1 MTTNLRESGFENFIE
16 LYLIDEKKN
25 AYRKRM
31 PAQYN
36 KEHALDTELLLEFL
50 RSTQAK
56 EWQKLTEHHGEE
68 FVKEKF
74 LKRLD
79 EEISVRGVLDV
90 LRRGVKDNGCSFA
103 LSYFQPATAINEEA
117 QRLFASNI
125 FSVVRQLKYSIQNE
139 NSIDMVL
146 FLNGLPIFTVEL
158 KNQLTGQSI
167 AHGKKQYRSDRD
179 PKEKLL
185 NFKRCLAHFAVD
197 TLEVAMT
204 TRLEGLRTY
213 FLPFNKGDGL
223 SAGNPVNPKGYKTAY
238 MWEEIWKKDM
248 TLEIISRFMHLKS
261 EEKTDSKGKTVKKEV
276 QIFPRYHQLQTVRG
290 LIADARKN
298 GSGRNYL
305 IQHSAGSG
313 KSNTIAWTAHRLA
326 ELHNAENRKVF
337 DSVIV
342 ITDRRVLDHQ
352 LQETVA
358 EFEQVRGVVKRIDED
373 SAQLKK
379 ALEDGEKIIITTL
392 QKFPVISGS
401 VGTLPGKRFAVLI
414 DEAHSSQSGE
424 QSKSLKKA
432 LSTTLEDAEKDDDVL
447 KEPDMEDT
455 IAEEMRVRG
464 RQKNVSFF
472 AFTATPKQKTLE
484 LFGEKLDDGSFAPY
498 SIYSMKQAIEEG
510 FILDVLKNYTT
521 YKTYFHLMKKV
532 QEDPEY
538 QKNTVQ
544 RLLINYVDIHPHTI
558 GIKVQIITDQ
568 FMSQIAHQ
576 IGRKA
581 KAMIVTRSRLHA
593 VRYKIAMDSYLAEKH
608 LPYKAVVAFSGT
620 VKDGGAEYTEA
631 NMNGFPDTQTA
642 KTFEQDEYKFL
653 IVAEK
658 FQTGF
663 DQPLLAAMYVDKKLS
678 NLNAVQTL
686 SRLNRTHPEKE
697 ETFVLDFVNDTEMIK
712 KAFQPYYETTVLSE
726 GTDPNLL
733 HNLAG
738 DIYASKLFTAE
749 EAGRVAVLYFSDA
762 DPGRI
767 NSEVDAIAKRV
778 NELEGEALEEL
789 TSLILDYLKKYAFM
803 SQIITYTDTSLEKL
817 YVFLRLLVKKIKV
830 ERTELPKEVLEKIDL
845 ESIKIPKTSQGSI
858 SLEAGGDKLEPMGDG
873 QRGFR
878 EEDKDFLSRILKEVN
893 DRFGT
898 EFTEEER
905 VNLNEWS
912 MRLLKNQKLKGTIEN
927 NPPDAA
933 MIRFKKMYQDEQVNI
948 LNSHYSLYEKLDQ
961 NKELNEY
968 VMRRM
973 FEFIQKKA
981 GGNAGN

>member
-1 MTTNLRESGFENFIE
+1 MTTNLRESGFEAHIE
-16 LYLIDEKKN
+16 KFLVEKN

-31 PAQYN
+31 PAQYDKGN
-36 KEHALDTELLLEFL
+36 GLDSELLLEFL
-50 RSTQAK
+50 QSTQEK

-79 EEISVRGVLDV
+79 EEIAVRGVLDV

-103 LSYFQPATAINEEA
+103 LAYFQPATGINEET
-117 QRLFASNI
+117 QRLFAANI
-125 FSVVRQLKYSIQNE
+125 FSVVRQVKYSAQNE

-179 PKEKLL
+179 PKETILA
-185 NFKRCLAHFAVD
+185 FKRCLAHFAVD
-197 TLEVAMT
+197 TEEVAMT
-204 TRLEGLRTY
+204 TKLEGLRTY

-238 MWEEIWKKDM
+238 MWEEIWKKEM
-248 TLEIISRFMHLKS
+248 MLEIISRFMNLRR
-261 EEKTDSKGKTVKKEV
+261 EERTDSKGKKVKKEV
-276 QIFPRYHQLQTVRG
+276 QIFPRYHQLQTVRR
-290 LIADARKN
+290 LIADAREH
-298 GSGRNYL
+298 GPGRNYL

-326 ELHNAENRKVF
+326 ELHDAEDRKVF

-342 ITDRRVLDHQ
+342 ITDRRILDHQ

-358 EFEQVRGVVKRIDED
+358 EFEQVRGVVKKIDEH
-373 SAQLKK
+373 SSQLKE
-379 ALEDGEKIIITTL
+379 ALEHGEKIIITTL
-392 QKFPVISGS
+392 QKFPVISES
-401 VGTLPGKRFAVLI
+401 VGKLPGKRFAVLI

-424 QSKSLKKA
+424 QSKALKKA
-432 LSTTLEDAEKDDDVL
+432 LSTTLENAEKEDEVL
-447 KEPDMEDT
+447 REPDMEDR
-455 IAEEMRVRG
+455 IVEEMRARG

-558 GIKVQIITDQ
+558 GMKVQIITDH
-568 FMSQIAHQ
+568 FASQIAHQ
-576 IGRKA
+576 IGKKA

-593 VRYKIAMDSYLAEKH
+593 VRYKIAMDMYLREKH
-608 LPYKAVVAFSGT
+608 LPYKALVAFSGT

-642 KTFEQDEYKFL
+642 EAFERDEYKFL

-678 NLNAVQTL
+678 DLNAVQTL
-686 SRLNRTHPEKE
+686 SRLNRIHPEKE
-697 ETFVLDFVNDTEMIK
+697 ETFVLDFVNDTELIK

-726 GTDPNLL
+726 GTDPNML

-738 DIYASKLFTAE
+738 DIYASKLFTE
-749 EAGRVAVLYFSDA
+749 EESKRVAMLYFADA

-778 NELEGEALEEL
+778 SELKEKESEEL
-789 TSLILDYLKKYAFM
+789 CSLLLDYLKKYAFI

-817 YVFLRLLVKKIKV
+817 YVFLRLLVKKIKI
-830 ERTELPKEVLEKIDL
+830 ERTELPKEVLDKIDL

-858 SLEAGGDKLEPMGDG
+858 SLQAGGEKLEPMGDG
-873 QRGFR
+873 KRGFS

-898 EFTEEER
+898 EFTEDDR
-905 VNLNEWS
+905 VILNELS
-912 MRLLKNQKLKGTIEN
+912 MRLLKNQKLKGTIQN
-927 NPPDAA
+927 NAPDAA
-933 MIRFKKMYQDEQVNI
+933 MIRYRKMYQDEKI
-948 LNSHYSLYEKLDQ
+948 GMLNRHYGLYEKLDQ
-961 NKELNEY
+961 NKELDEF

-973 FEFIQKKA
+973 FEFIQKRTDGSEEKR
-981 GGNAGN
+981 

>member
-1 MTTNLRESGFENFIE
+1 MPTNLRESGFEAHIE
-16 LYLIDEKKN
+16 KFLDEKH
-25 AYRKRM
+25 AYRKRT
-31 PAQYN
+31 PAQYD
-36 KEHALDTELLLEFL
+36 KEYGLDIELLLEFL
-50 RSTQAK
+50 QSTQEK
-56 EWQKLTEHHGEE
+56 EWRKLTEHHGAE

-79 EEISVRGVLDV
+79 EEIDARGVLDV
-90 LRRGVKDNGCSFA
+90 LRRGIKDNGCSFTLA
-103 LSYFQPATAINEEA
+103 YFQPATGINEET
-117 QRLFASNI
+117 QRLFAANI
-125 FSVVRQLKYSIQNE
+125 FSVVRQVKYSLQNE
-139 NSIDMVL
+139 NCIDMVL

-179 PKEKLL
+179 PREKILA
-185 NFKRCLAHFAVD
+185 FKRCLAHFAVD

-204 TRLEGLRTY
+204 TKLEGLRTY

-238 MWEEIWKKDM
+238 MWEEIWKKEM
-248 TLEIISRFMHLKS
+248 VLEIIGRFMHLKR
-261 EEKTDSKGKTVKKEV
+261 EERTDTKGKRVKKEI
-276 QIFPRYHQLQTVRG
+276 QIFPRYHQLQTVRR
-290 LIADARKN
+290 LIADAREH
-298 GSGRNYL
+298 GPGCNYL

-326 ELHNAENRKVF
+326 ELHDAKDQKVF

-342 ITDRRVLDHQ
+342 ITDRRILDHQ

-358 EFEQVRGVVKRIDED
+358 EFEQVRGVVKKIDEH
-373 SAQLKK
+373 SSQLKE
-379 ALEDGEKIIITTL
+379 ALEHGEKIIITTL
-392 QKFPVISGS
+392 QKFPVISES
-401 VGTLPGKRFAVLI
+401 VGKLPGKRFAVLI

-424 QSKSLKKA
+424 QSKALKKA
-432 LSTTLEDAEKDDDVL
+432 LSTTLEDAEKDDEVL

-455 IAEEMRVRG
+455 IAEEMRMRG

-484 LFGEKLDDGSFAPY
+484 LFGEKLDDGSFAPF
-498 SIYSMKQAIEEG
+498 SIYSMKQAIEEK

-558 GIKVQIITDQ
+558 GMKVQIITDH

-576 IGRKA
+576 IGKKA

-593 VRYKIAMDSYLAEKH
+593 VRYKIAMDAHIREKH
-608 LPYKAVVAFSGT
+608 LPYKALVAFSGT
-620 VKDGGAEYTEA
+620 VRDGGAEYTEA

-642 KTFEQDEYKFL
+642 EAFERDEYKFL

-686 SRLNRTHPEKE
+686 SRLNRIHPEKE

-726 GTDPNLL
+726 GTNPNVL

-738 DIYASKLFTAE
+738 DIYASKLFTEE
-749 EAGRVAVLYFSDA
+749 EAGRVAILYFADA

-767 NSEVDAIAKRV
+767 NSEVDVIAKRV
-778 NELEGEALEEL
+778 NELEEKELEEL
-789 TSLILDYLKKYAFM
+789 RSLLLDYLKKYAFI

-817 YVFLRLLVKKIKV
+817 YVFLRLLVKKIKI
-830 ERTELPKEVLEKIDL
+830 ERTELPKEVLDKIDL

-858 SLEAGGDKLEPMGDG
+858 SLQAGGEKLEPMGDG
-873 QRGFR
+873 KRGFD
-878 EEDKDFLSRILKEVN
+878 EEDKDFLSRILQEVN
-893 DRFGT
+893 ERFGT
-898 EFTEEER
+898 EFTEDDR
-905 VNLNEWS
+905 VILNDLS
-912 MRLLKNQKLKGTIEN
+912 MRLLKNQKLKGTIQN
-927 NPPDAA
+927 NAPDAA
-933 MIRFKKMYQDEQVNI
+933 MIRYKKMYQDEKI
-948 LNSHYSLYEKLDQ
+948 GMLNRHYGLYEKLDQ
-961 NKELNEY
+961 NKELDEF
-968 VMRRM
+968 VMRRV
-973 FEFIQKKA
+973 FDFIVKKL
-981 GGNAGN
+981 GE